1 MYPRRRLLS
10 ASPHSGELQFHAHQQ
25 KAPGKQLLSGGL
37 TDAQNCDGLP
47 RTAHGRIAL
56 SLLRSHPDEVR
67 LPSVAAEA
75 VHRFLV
81 YPATGE
87 NEWRK
92 LVEVF
97 FAFAENIV
105 AGERVGLGEIP
116 QARNGRDL
124 GGQGSLAVGDY

>member
-1 MYPRRRLLS
+1 MLLKSPRKVTAFRGRFII
-10 ASPHSGELQFHAHQQ
+10 P
-25 KAPGKQLLSGGL
+25 
-37 TDAQNCDGLP
+37 NCDGLP